1 MNELLRG
8 GVPVP
13 NDWDRRGLPA
23 WTYHS
28 PALFGLER
36 DNVFLNHWQ
45 VVGHEND
52 IAAPGDWL
60 AFDLF
65 GERAVIM
72 RGRDGVVRAFHNL
85 CRHRGAR
92 VVDGAEGHCTG
103 AIVCP
108 FHGWVYNL
116 DGTLRGAAQPS
127 TFGEM
132 DRADYG
138 LKPIELG
145 IFHGFLFLRF
155 KPGPQPG
162 IAELLAPYDADFA
175 AYGANGIVPVQV
187 PGWSVDLPVNWKSV
201 RDVDNEGYH
210 VPMAHPALQDLYG
223 RDYRDGYLPAGLH
236 FSSGQFG
243 DAPARRWSVRHY
255 LKHAPRQDWL
265 PERLQKSWTYY
276 GLFPNMVFAFT
287 PESVQFYHDI
297 PLAPGLTRLTGRL
310 YRQPQEDRQ
319 QRLARYLAMRIDRDT
334 SAEDQQLSIWSNES
348 MLSSAFD
355 GFHLS
360 DKEWGLKR
368 HHDALRALIPVMT
381 QGNPLPEDE
390 IVTRNDELICQT
402 GDTGQRFP
410 Q

>member
-1 MNELLRG
+1 MNDLTQPGLT
-8 GVPVP
+8 VPKI
-13 NDWDRRGLPA
+13 WDRRGLPA

-28 PALFGLER
+28 QALFDLER
-36 DNVFLNHWQ
+36 DHVFLSHWQ
-45 VVGHEND
+45 IAGHQND
-52 IAAPGDWL
+52 IPAPGDWIT
-60 AFDLF
+60 FDLF

-92 VVDGAEGHCTG
+92 VVDGDHGHCKG

-132 DRADYG
+132 DRADFG

-145 IFHGFLFLRF
+145 VFHGFLFLRF
-155 KPGPQPG
+155 RPGPQPDV
-162 IAELLAPYDADFA
+162 ATLLAPYDADFA
-175 AYGANGIVPVQV
+175 AYGAESIVPVKV
-187 PGWSVDLPVNWKSV
+187 PDWSVDLPVNWKSV

-223 RDYRDGYLPAGLH
+223 RDYRDEYLTDGLH
-236 FSSGQFG
+236 FSAGYFG
-243 DAPARRWSVRHY
+243 DAPGRRWSVRHY
-255 LKHAPRQDWL
+255 LKHAPQQEWL
-265 PERLQKSWTYY
+265 PERLRNAWTYY
-276 GLFPNMVFAFT
+276 GLFPNMVLAFT
-287 PESVQFYHDI
+287 PESIQFYHDI
-297 PLAPGLTRLTGRL
+297 PLGPGNTRLTGKL

-360 DKEWGLKR
+360 DKEWGLRR
-368 HHDALRALIPVMT
+368 HHDMLRQLIPVMREET
-381 QGNPLPEDE
+381 PPTEDQ
-390 IVTRNDELICQT
+390 IAPRNDDLICQPNNP
-402 GDTGQRFP
+402 G
-410 Q
+410 